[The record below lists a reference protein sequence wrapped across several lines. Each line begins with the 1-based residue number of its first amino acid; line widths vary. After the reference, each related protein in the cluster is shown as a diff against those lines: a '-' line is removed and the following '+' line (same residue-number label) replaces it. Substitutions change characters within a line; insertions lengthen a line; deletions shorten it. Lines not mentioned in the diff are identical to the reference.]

1 MKSPWKTMQPMQP
14 DRDYVVLASSIPPR
28 SRASTR
34 ALFAGA
40 SAVRKQLAQTD
51 GVVGFSL
58 LARPVRKQY
67 ATLSV
72 WEDEGALENFARSHP
87 HSRLM
92 AELGPEMA
100 PTTFARWTVRGVDAR
115 PSWRDA
121 LARLSRAS

>member
-1 MKSPWKTMQPMQP
+1 MKSPWKSMRPMQP
-14 DRDYVVLASSIPPR
+14 GRHYVVLASSIPPR

-40 SAVRKQLAQTD
+40 SAVRKQLANTE
-51 GVVGFSL
+51 GVIGFSL

-72 WEDEGALENFARSHP
+72 WEDDAALETFATSEP
-87 HSRLM
+87 HAQLM
-92 AELGPEMA
+92 ADLGPEMA
-100 PTTFARWTVRGVDAR
+100 PTTFVRWNMSGGDNR

-121 LARLSRAS
+121 LERLSNDS